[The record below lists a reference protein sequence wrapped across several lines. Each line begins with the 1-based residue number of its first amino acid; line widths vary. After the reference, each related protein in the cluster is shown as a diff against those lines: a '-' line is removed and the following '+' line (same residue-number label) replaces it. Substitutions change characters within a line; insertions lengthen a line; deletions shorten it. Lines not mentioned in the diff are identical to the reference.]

1 MPAITRIFNRL
12 TSRLDKERQD
22 SSVIWNRIVE
32 QSSLRNTQA
41 VPANSPVNSAETQ
54 GSNTENSQPLNYA
67 DTYANGFGQSQDL
80 PIVLAYHTP
89 QTGGNEPFNV
99 VPVYKIAPAQEPA
112 TELDGSNPANDS
124 PTGQV
129 TYRAQENDSL
139 IEIARQLGYDENLDP
154 EVAEKLGFDP
164 DKDYAEQYAELLTQ
178 INPEMRPDPDGLPE
192 THVITMLSDERMQD
206 IQGMFRILD
215 GVDFVDDL
223 SNAQKSELQGL
234 VDAELISAAGI
245 MDREAFEAGVNGI
258 RDHLQA
264 ILPQAEGLS
273 DLIGSRAESFSINMN
288 GLFSGLRE
296 SGAAAVESGDWSAFQ
311 EDLEDVLRRKINPP
325 YPTSSDFDSD
335 QVVNEFIAELAFYGP
350 IDPGTLKVDQ
360 GYLDALDAAKHQ
372 VMVADVAERITD
384 GDSLDLQL
392 FGVPADRA
400 DQILVEL
407 SEMPPTG
414 TYEGEDNPP
423 TSRLAEIVYPLQE
436 TSADGDGTIS
446 DEEAE
451 LLSDLNV
458 VATQAGA
465 SAELDENGRM
475 QIPEGVSR
483 LAELLVDADSGDLN
497 PQAGTGGDR
506 ILRFGIA
513 ESIGNGDGPTLAIAM
528 ADVYAK
534 KDWNEAADNM
544 LHMVSVGV
552 NKLTQDADRT
562 TQDYVRLYGD
572 PQYAGSHLEGLV
584 PEEERQH
591 AIGVTEQGN
600 LEENEETVRDFER
613 LFAGAVATNAALEAL
628 PESLRNLEGT
638 GLDGYER
645 LTGEHGDLKTTLL
658 GDEND
663 ENSISMIGASGLG
676 LPQEPLPTLTLEQ
689 VETKLENSELF
700 QQYASLYGNVSD
712 EEFNTVFN
720 DVLDVYDKIEDQLE
734 NPDADIIDLPPGM
747 AELPGP
753 VKEILDGLEGKSREE
768 ALEALR
774 DQPVHGAALLMTLE
788 ALENGQPD
796 GPSGG
801 FLSREIKNSSL
812 QVSTALVNPSPIAEN
827 IANRWNTAA
836 GGQTF
841 QPQDGLRGQRA
852 AAIPFSS
859 ISGALNIWGVDEF
872 MTSDRLDDK
881 AWAVVFGTLAGVDM
895 SRVAA
900 AGVQNFFIPQG
911 RHVRPSTGMGSIFN
925 QGGRLDRFT
934 RTGFVNGPGAVRF
947 LGNAATALTGP
958 IAFWTAGTEF
968 SNGNTLGG
976 VVWTSMG
983 AVSTAQAIAMFA
995 GSSWAGPLGWISAA
1009 VWLGG
1014 AAILHWKSN
1023 ENQRAYFEADMKSIL
1038 ANLEPPV
1045 DEERAAILA
1054 EGRDDFGASDEAVG
1068 RPLFPLLEQLAEY
1081 RGYNTPE
1088 EKQEFFEYILYN
1100 EEALP
1105 NDMLRELSDASKSII
1120 VDHESDD
1127 NGYLVGSR
1135 AADERGYYPQPLTIE
1150 QLNNWIEGTVPEEQ
1164 MIGAINPGIELP
1176 PMRN

>member
-1 MPAITRIFNRL
+1 MALRIN
-12 TSRLDKERQD
+12 KENQD
-22 SSVIWNRIVE
+22 SSAIWNRIVE
-32 QSSLRNTQA
+32 QNSSRNIQ
-41 VPANSPVNSAETQ
+41 PASANNSGNSVRNHESHAGNSHPRNNIIAPTNGFDPTLNSPTI
-54 GSNTENSQPLNYA
+54 
-67 DTYANGFGQSQDL
+67 F
-80 PIVLAYHTP
+80 AYHAP
-89 QTGGNEPFNV
+89 QAGGNEPFNV
-99 VPVYKIAPAQEPA
+99 VPVYNIAPAQEPR

-124 PTGQV
+124 PTGQI

-139 IEIARQLGYDENLDP
+139 IEVARQLGYDENLDP
-154 EVAEKLGFDP
+154 EVAERFGFDP

-178 INPEMRPDPDGLPE
+178 INPEMRADPDGLPE
-192 THVITMLSDERMQD
+192 THVITVLSDERMQD
-206 IQGMFRILD
+206 VLGMSRILD
-215 GVDFVDDL
+215 GVSSIDDL
-223 SNAQKSELQGL
+223 SEAQKSELQGL

-245 MDREAFEAGVNGI
+245 MNGEAFEAEANGI
-258 RDHLQA
+258 RDHLKA

-273 DLIGSRAESFSINMN
+273 DLIDSRADSFSMNMN

-296 SGAAAVESGDWSAFQ
+296 SGAAAIESGDWSAFQ
-311 EDLEDVLRRKINPP
+311 EDLADALRRKINPP

-335 QVVNEFIAELAFYGP
+335 QVVNDFIAELAFYGP
-350 IDPGTLKVDQ
+350 INPETLTVDQ
-360 GYLDALDAAKHQ
+360 GYLDALEAAKHQ
-372 VMVADVAERITD
+372 VMVTDVAERITD
-384 GDSLDLQL
+384 GDSLELQL
-392 FGVPADRA
+392 FGVPAERA

-451 LLSDLNV
+451 LLSDLTV

-497 PQAGTGGDR
+497 PEAGTAGDR
-506 ILRFGIA
+506 MLRLGIA
-513 ESIGNGDGPTLAIAM
+513 ESIGNGDGATLAIAM
-528 ADVYAK
+528 ADVYAEK
-534 KDWNEAADNM
+534 GWDGAADNM

-552 NKLTQDADRT
+552 NKLTQDADQT
-562 TQDYVRLYGD
+562 TQDYVRLFGD

-584 PEEERQH
+584 PEEDRQR
-591 AIGVTEQGN
+591 AIGATEHGN
-600 LEENEETVRDFER
+600 LEENPETVRDFER

-628 PESLRNLEGT
+628 PESLRNLEGY

-658 GDEND
+658 GKEGD

-676 LPQEPLPTLTLEQ
+676 MSQEPLPTLTLEQ
-689 VETKLENSELF
+689 IEARLGDSELF
-700 QQYASLYGNVSD
+700 QEYASLYANVSN

-720 DVLDVYDKIEDQLE
+720 DALDIYDKIEDQLE
-734 NPDADIIDLPPGM
+734 NPDSDIIDLPPGM
-747 AELPGP
+747 EGLPGP
-753 VKEILDGLEGKSREE
+753 VQEILNGLEGKSREE

-788 ALENGQPD
+788 ALENGQPN

-827 IANRWNTAA
+827 ITNRWNTAV

-841 QPQDGLRGQRA
+841 EPQEGLRGQRA

-859 ISGALNIWGVDEF
+859 ISGALNIWGFDEF
-872 MTSDRLDDK
+872 MASDRLDDK

-911 RHVRPSTGMGSIFN
+911 RHVRPATGMASIFN

-934 RTGFVNGPGAVRF
+934 RTGFVNGPGAIRV
-947 LGNAATALTGP
+947 LGNTVSALTGP

-983 AVSTAQAIAMFA
+983 AVSTAHAIAIFA
-995 GSSWAGPLGWISAA
+995 GSSWAGPLGWIAAA

-1014 AAILHWKSN
+1014 AAILHWNSK
-1023 ENQRAYFEADMKSIL
+1023 ENQRTYFEADMKSIL
-1038 ANLEPPV
+1038 TNLEPPV
-1045 DEERAAILA
+1045 DEERAEILA
-1054 EGRDDFGASDEAVG
+1054 EGRDDLGASDEAIG

-1081 RGYNTPE
+1081 RGYDTPE

-1105 NDMLRELSDASKSII
+1105 NDKLRELSEASRSVI
-1120 VDHESDD
+1120 VDRQSDD
-1127 NGYLVGSR
+1127 NGYLMESR
-1135 AADERGYYPQPLTIE
+1135 ADERGYYAQPLTIE
-1150 QLNNWIEGTVPEEQ
+1150 QLNNWIEGTLPEEQ
-1164 MIGAINPGIELP
+1164 MIGVINPGIELP

>member
-1 MPAITRIFNRL
+1 MPAITRINNKWTPL
-12 TSRLDKERQD
+12 VNKDQN
-22 SSVIWNRIVE
+22 SSIIWNRIVE
-32 QSSLRNTQA
+32 QNRSRKSEAASANNSTGSAGNDRPTAENAIHTNGFDHYQSAPFVFAYHSPLRN
-41 VPANSPVNSAETQ
+41 
-54 GSNTENSQPLNYA
+54 
-67 DTYANGFGQSQDL
+67 
-80 PIVLAYHTP
+80 
-89 QTGGNEPFNV
+89 GNEPLNV
-99 VPVYKIAPAQEPA
+99 APVYNVAPTQEPR

-124 PTGQV
+124 PMGQI
-129 TYRAQENDSL
+129 TYKAQENDSL
-139 IEIARQLGYDENLDP
+139 IEIARQLGYDQSLDP
-154 EVAEKLGFDP
+154 DVAERLGFDP

-178 INPEMRPDPDGLPE
+178 INPEMRSDPDGLPE
-192 THVITMLSDERMQD
+192 THVITVLSDERMQD
-206 IQGMFRILD
+206 IHGMFEILD
-215 GVDFVDDL
+215 EVGSIGDL
-223 SNAQKSELQGL
+223 SNAQKTELQGL

-245 MDREAFEAGVNGI
+245 MDGEAFEAELNGI

-264 ILPQAEGLS
+264 ILPQTEGLS
-273 DLIGSRAESFSINMN
+273 DLIGSRAESFRMNMN
-288 GLFSGLRE
+288 GLFSSLRE

-311 EDLEDVLRRKINPP
+311 EDLEDVLRQRINPP

-335 QVVNEFIAELAFYGP
+335 QVVNDLIAELAFYGP
-350 IDPGTLKVDQ
+350 IDAETLKVDQ
-360 GYLDALDAAKHQ
+360 GYLDALGAAQHQ
-372 VMVADVAERITD
+372 VRVTDVAERITD
-384 GDSLDLQL
+384 GESLELQL
-392 FGVPADRA
+392 LGVPADRA
-400 DQILVEL
+400 DKILVEL
-407 SEMPPTG
+407 SKMPPTG
-414 TYEGEDNPP
+414 TYEGEDSPP

-451 LLSDLNV
+451 LLSDLSV
-458 VATQAGA
+458 VATQASA

-483 LAELLVDADSGDLN
+483 LAELLVEADSGDLN
-497 PQAGTGGDR
+497 PEAGTAGDR
-506 ILRFGIA
+506 MLRWGIA
-513 ESIGNGDGPTLAIAM
+513 ESIGNGDGATLAIAM
-528 ADVYAK
+528 ADQYAK
-534 KDWNEAADNM
+534 KGWEGAADTM

-552 NKLTQDADRT
+552 NKLRQDADQT
-562 TQDYVRLYGD
+562 TQDYVRLFGD
-572 PQYAGSHLEGLV
+572 PQYAGSHLGGLV
-584 PEEERQH
+584 PEENRQQ
-591 AIGVTEQGN
+591 AIEATEQGN
-600 LEENEETVRDFER
+600 LEENPETVRDFER

-658 GDEND
+658 GDEGD

-676 LPQEPLPTLTLEQ
+676 MPQEPLPALTLEQ
-689 VETKLENSELF
+689 VETTLENSELF
-700 QQYASLYGNVSD
+700 QEYVSLYENVSD
-712 EEFNTVFN
+712 QEFNTVFG
-720 DVLDVYDKIEDQLE
+720 DALDVYEKIEDQLE
-734 NPDADIIDLPPGM
+734 NPDSDIIELPPGM

-753 VKEILDGLEGKSREE
+753 VREVLDSLEGNSREE

-788 ALENGQPD
+788 ALETGQPN

-812 QVSTALVNPSPIAEN
+812 QISTALVNPSPIAEN
-827 IANRWNTAA
+827 ITSRWNTAT
-836 GGQTF
+836 GGQNF
-841 QPQDGLRGQRA
+841 APQEGLRGQRA

-859 ISGALNIWGVDEF
+859 ISGALNIWGANEF
-872 MTSDRLDDK
+872 ITSDRLDDK
-881 AWAVVFGTLAGVDM
+881 AWAMVFGALAGVDM

-934 RTGFVNGPGAVRF
+934 RTGFVNGPGAVRV
-947 LGNAATALTGP
+947 LGHTIAAVTSP

-983 AVSTAQAIAMFA
+983 AVSTAHAIAIFA

-1014 AAILHWKSN
+1014 AAILQWKSN
-1023 ENQRAYFEADMKSIL
+1023 ENQRTYFEADMKSIL

-1045 DEERAAILA
+1045 NEERAAILA

-1081 RGYNTPE
+1081 RGYDTPE
-1088 EKQEFFEYILYN
+1088 EKQEFFDYILYN

-1105 NDMLRELSDASKSII
+1105 NDMLKELSEASKGLI
-1120 VDHESDD
+1120 VDLQSEDD
-1127 NGYLVGSR
+1127 GYLMESR
-1135 AADERGYYPQPLTIE
+1135 GDERGYYPQPLTIE
-1150 QLNNWIEGTVPEEQ
+1150 QLNNWIEGTIPEEQ
-1164 MIGAINPGIELP
+1164 MIGMLNNPGIVLP
-1176 PMRN
+1176 QMRN

>member
-1 MPAITRIFNRL
+1 M
-12 TSRLDKERQD
+12 
-22 SSVIWNRIVE
+22 V
-32 QSSLRNTQA
+32 
-41 VPANSPVNSAETQ
+41 PVN
-54 GSNTENSQPLNYA
+54 
-67 DTYANGFGQSQDL
+67 
-80 PIVLAYHTP
+80 
-89 QTGGNEPFNV
+89 NV
-99 VPVYKIAPAQEPA
+99 TPAQEPR
-112 TELDGSNPANDS
+112 TELDGSNPANNS
-124 PTGQV
+124 PTGQI
-129 TYRAQENDSL
+129 TYRAQEGDSL
-139 IEIARQLGYDENLDP
+139 IEIARQLGYDQDLDP

-164 DKDYAEQYAELLTQ
+164 DKDYAEQYAELLTR
-178 INPEMRPDPDGLPE
+178 INPEMRPDPGGLPE
-192 THVITMLSDERMQD
+192 THVLTVLSDERIQD
-206 IQGMFRILD
+206 IQGMFEILD
-215 GVDFVDDL
+215 GSDSIDDL
-223 SNAQKSELQGL
+223 SNAQKGELQGL

-245 MDREAFEAGVNGI
+245 MDGEEFETELNEI

-264 ILPQAEGLS
+264 VLPQAEGLS
-273 DLIGSRAESFSINMN
+273 DLIDSRAESFSMNMN
-288 GLFSGLRE
+288 GLFSSLRE

-311 EDLEDVLRRKINPP
+311 AELEDVLRSKINPA
-325 YPTSSDFDSD
+325 YPTSPDFDSD
-335 QVVNEFIAELAFYGP
+335 QVVNDFIAELAFYGP
-350 IDPGTLKVDQ
+350 IDAETLKVDQ
-360 GYLDALDAAKHQ
+360 GYLDALEAANHQ
-372 VMVADVAERITD
+372 VMVTDVAERITD
-384 GDSLDLQL
+384 GDSLELQL

-414 TYEGEDNPP
+414 TYGDEDNPP

-483 LAELLVDADSGDLN
+483 LAKLLVDADSGHLN
-497 PQAGTGGDR
+497 PEAGTAGDR
-506 ILRFGIA
+506 MLRLGIA
-513 ESIGNGDGPTLAIAM
+513 ESIGNGDGATLAIAM
-528 ADVYAK
+528 ADQYAK
-534 KDWNEAADNM
+534 KGGWDGAADNM
-544 LHMVSVGV
+544 LHMISVGV
-552 NKLTQDADRT
+552 NKLTQDADQT
-562 TQDYVRLYGD
+562 TQDYIRLFGD
-572 PQYAGSHLEGLV
+572 PQYAGANLEGLV
-584 PEEERQH
+584 PEEDRQQ
-591 AIGVTEQGN
+591 AIGATEQGN
-600 LEENEETVRDFER
+600 LEENPETVRDFER

-658 GDEND
+658 GNEND
-663 ENSISMIGASGLG
+663 KNAISMIGASGLG
-676 LPQEPLPTLTLEQ
+676 MPQEPLPTLTLEQ
-689 VETKLENSELF
+689 VGTRLEDSELF
-700 QQYASLYGNVSD
+700 QEYASLYENVSE

-720 DVLDVYDKIEDQLE
+720 DVLDTYGKIEDQLA
-734 NPDADIIDLPPGM
+734 NPDSNIIDLPPGM

-753 VKEILDGLEGKSREE
+753 VKEVLNGLEGMSREE
-768 ALEALR
+768 ALAALR
-774 DQPVHGAALLMTLE
+774 DQPVHGASLLMTLE
-788 ALENGQPD
+788 ALENGQPN

-827 IANRWNTAA
+827 IANRWGPN
-836 GGQTF
+836 F
-841 QPQDGLRGQRA
+841 EPQEGLRSQRA

-859 ISGALNIWGVDEF
+859 VSGALNIWGFDEF
-872 MTSDRLDDK
+872 IASDRLDDK
-881 AWAVVFGTLAGVDM
+881 AWAMVFGTLAGLDM
-895 SRVAA
+895 TRVAA

-934 RTGFVNGPGAVRF
+934 RTGFVNGPGAVRV
-947 LGNAATALTGP
+947 LGNTVSAVTGP

-983 AVSTAQAIAMFA
+983 AASTAHAVAILA

-1023 ENQRAYFEADMKSIL
+1023 ENQRTYFEADMKSIL

-1045 DEERAAILA
+1045 NEERAAILA

-1081 RGYNTPE
+1081 RGYDTPE
-1088 EKQEFFEYILYN
+1088 EKQEFFKYILYN
-1100 EEALP
+1100 EDALP
-1105 NDMLRELSDASKSII
+1105 NDMLRELSNASKGII
-1120 VDHESDD
+1120 VDHQSDD
-1127 NGYLVGSR
+1127 DGYLMESR

-1150 QLNNWIEGTVPEEQ
+1150 QLNNWIEGTIPEGQ
-1164 MIGAINPGIELP
+1164 TMGMLNNPGIELP

>member
-1 MPAITRIFNRL
+1 MPAITRINNKWTPL
-12 TSRLDKERQD
+12 NNKANPN
-22 SSVIWNRIVE
+22 SSIIWNRIVE
-32 QSSLRNTQA
+32 QNRPGSTEATAANNSVDSAGNDRLAAENGQPRNNIHTNGVDNYQ
-41 VPANSPVNSAETQ
+41 NSPFV
-54 GSNTENSQPLNYA
+54 
-67 DTYANGFGQSQDL
+67 F
-80 PIVLAYHTP
+80 AYHTP
-89 QTGGNEPFNV
+89 LTGGNEPFHV
-99 VPVYKIAPAQEPA
+99 APVYNVAPAQEPI
-112 TELDGSNPANDS
+112 TEFDGSNPANDS
-124 PTGQV
+124 PTGQI
-129 TYRAQENDSL
+129 TYRAQEDDSL

-154 EVAEKLGFDP
+154 EVAERLGFDP
-164 DKDYAEQYAELLTQ
+164 DKDYAEQYAELLTR
-178 INPEMRPDPDGLPE
+178 INPEMRSNPDGLPE
-192 THVITMLSDERMQD
+192 THVITVLSDERMQD
-206 IQGMFRILD
+206 IQGMFEILD
-215 GVDFVDDL
+215 GVGSVDDL
-223 SNAQKSELQGL
+223 SNTQKTELQGL

-245 MDREAFEAGVNGI
+245 MDGEAFEAELNGI

-273 DLIGSRAESFSINMN
+273 DLIESRADSFEMSMN

-311 EDLEDVLRRKINPP
+311 EDLEDVLRRRLNPP

-335 QVVNEFIAELAFYGP
+335 QVVNDLIAELAFYGP
-350 IDPGTLKVDQ
+350 IDAETLKVDQ
-360 GYLDALDAAKHQ
+360 GYLDALEAAQHQ
-372 VMVADVAERITD
+372 VMVTDVAERITD
-384 GDSLDLQL
+384 GESLELQL

-400 DQILVEL
+400 DKILVEL
-407 SEMPPTG
+407 SQMPPTG

-423 TSRLAEIVYPLQE
+423 TSRLAEIVHPLQE

-451 LLSDLNV
+451 LLSDLNL

-483 LAELLVDADSGDLN
+483 LAELLVDADSGDLV
-497 PQAGTGGDR
+497 PEAGTAGDR
-506 ILRFGIA
+506 MLRLGMA
-513 ESIGNGDGPTLAIAM
+513 ESIGNGDGATLAIAM
-528 ADVYAK
+528 ADHYAEK
-534 KDWNEAADNM
+534 GWDGAADNM

-562 TQDYVRLYGD
+562 TQEYIRLFGD
-572 PQYAGSHLEGLV
+572 PQYAGGHLEGLV
-584 PEEERQH
+584 PEEDRQQ
-591 AIGVTEQGN
+591 AIEATEQGN
-600 LEENEETVRDFER
+600 LEENPEIVRDFER
-613 LFAGAVATNAALEAL
+613 LFAGAAATNAALEAL

-658 GDEND
+658 GED

-676 LPQEPLPTLTLEQ
+676 MPQEPLTTLTLEQ
-689 VETKLENSELF
+689 VETRLENSELF
-700 QQYASLYGNVSD
+700 QEYISLYENVSD

-720 DVLDVYDKIEDQLE
+720 DVLDVYDRIEDQLE
-734 NPDADIIDLPPGM
+734 NPDSDIIDLPPGM

-753 VKEILDGLEGKSREE
+753 VREVLDSLEGKSREE

-788 ALENGQPD
+788 ALENGQPN

-801 FLSREIKNSSL
+801 FISREIKNSSL

-827 IANRWNTAA
+827 ITNRWNTAT
-836 GGQTF
+836 GGQNF
-841 QPQDGLRGQRA
+841 EPQEGLRGQRA

-859 ISGALNIWGVDEF
+859 VSGALNIWGVNEF
-872 MTSDRLDDK
+872 MASDRLDDK

-911 RHVRPSTGMGSIFN
+911 RHVRPSTGMSSIFN

-934 RTGFVNGPGAVRF
+934 RTGFVNGPGAIRV
-947 LGNAATALTGP
+947 LGNTVAAVTGP

-983 AVSTAQAIAMFA
+983 AVSTAHAVAIFA

-1023 ENQRAYFEADMKSIL
+1023 ENQRTYFEADMKSIL

-1045 DEERAAILA
+1045 NEERAAILA

-1081 RGYNTPE
+1081 RGYDTPE

-1105 NDMLRELSDASKSII
+1105 NDMLRELSEASKGII
-1120 VDHESDD
+1120 VDHQSDD
-1127 NGYLVGSR
+1127 DGYLMESR

-1150 QLNNWIEGTVPEEQ
+1150 QLNNWIEGTIPEGQ
-1164 MIGAINPGIELP
+1164 TMGIFNNPGIVLP